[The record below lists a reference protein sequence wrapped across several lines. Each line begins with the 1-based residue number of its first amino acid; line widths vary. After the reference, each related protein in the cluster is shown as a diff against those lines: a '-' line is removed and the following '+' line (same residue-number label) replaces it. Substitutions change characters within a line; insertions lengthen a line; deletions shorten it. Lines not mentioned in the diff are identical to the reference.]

1 LRFLLPDGAL
11 APGTAAPMPLF
22 AAIVR
27 SPFTSAVLMVE
38 MTGFYAIVLVL
49 VVVGLSAH
57 AVTAALGGRPIYES
71 LLDRECA
78 RRSREEI
85 R

>member
-1 LRFLLPDGAL
+1 
-11 APGTAAPMPLF
+11 MPLF

-27 SPFTSAVLMVE
+27 SPFTGVVLMVE
-38 MTGFYAIVLVL
+38 MTGSYAILLLLVI
-49 VVVGLSAH
+49 VGPSAH
-57 AVTAALGGRPIYES
+57 AVAAVALGSWLIYES
-71 LLDRECA
+71 LLDSECA

>member
-1 LRFLLPDGAL
+1 MAL

-27 SPFTSAVLMVE
+27 SPFTGAVLMVE
-38 MTGFYAIVLVL
+38 MTGSYAIVLLRIVAS
-49 VVVGLSAH
+49 LSAH
-57 AVTAALGGRPIYES
+57 AVAAALGSRPIYES

>member
-1 LRFLLPDGAL
+1 
-11 APGTAAPMPLF
+11 MPLF

-27 SPFTSAVLMVE
+27 SPFTGAVLMVE
-38 MTGFYAIVLVL
+38 MTGSYAIVLLLIVAS
-49 VVVGLSAH
+49 LSAH
-57 AVTAALGGRPIYES
+57 AVAAALGSRPIYES